1 MRRRD
6 EPLRPSEVLADGVV
20 GYVIER
26 VEPAPA
32 R

>member
-6 EPLRPSEVLADGVV
+6 EPLRPTEVLGDGVV
-20 GYVIER
+20 DYVIER
-26 VEPAPA
+26 VEPRRA